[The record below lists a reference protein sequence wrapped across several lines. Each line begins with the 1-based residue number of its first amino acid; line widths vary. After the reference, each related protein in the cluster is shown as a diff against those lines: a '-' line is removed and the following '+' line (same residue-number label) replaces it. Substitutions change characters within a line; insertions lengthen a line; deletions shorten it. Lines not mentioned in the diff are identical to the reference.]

1 MPALPAEQLYSRRNR
16 CGMKRQFPGLNQASA
31 SSTDRARKGLFLV
44 RVERA
49 QYCWHANKPY
59 YLLGFAVLAPNDL
72 AGHSI
77 TGRIYCTS
85 KAMWKLAW
93 FLRDFGYDAELLGK
107 SEIEE
112 NALIG
117 LRGVVKIGHTALHGT
132 AVLNFEG
139 FAEARQWEQLSG
151 VLSGNP
157 GQSEVAS

>member
-1 MPALPAEQLYSRRNR
+1 
-16 CGMKRQFPGLNQASA
+16 MKRHLSGLSQANA
-31 SSTDRARKGLFLV
+31 SSTDPAPEGLFLV

-49 QYCWHANKPY
+49 QYRWHANKPY
-59 YLLGFAVLAPNDL
+59 YLLRFAVLAPKDL

-77 TGRIYCTS
+77 TGRLYCTP

-139 FAEARQWEQLSG
+139 FAEASQWGQLSG
-151 VLSGNP
+151 VPLGNP
-157 GQSEVAS
+157 GQSEAAS